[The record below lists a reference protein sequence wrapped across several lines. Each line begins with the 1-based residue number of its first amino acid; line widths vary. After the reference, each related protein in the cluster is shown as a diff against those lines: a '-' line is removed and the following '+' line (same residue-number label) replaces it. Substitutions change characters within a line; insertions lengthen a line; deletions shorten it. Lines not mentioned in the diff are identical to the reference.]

1 MKNARNSTNH
11 CQLNRCLLATSKVQ
25 LRTLEGDSHLRVCRD
40 AKKKMLGM
48 ILEGV
53 HCCELPSISQILV
66 RDLIVP
72 HLGCKYVES
81 QLTLAQNQ
89 PEFRRCPDCNLP
101 PVENSS
107 FDDRNR
113 FRVWNLEE
121 MKFWYVLFVK
131 QSSLLGKIEK
141 ILGVY
146 VSFWWVEIH
155 PFHVEQSRNTIF
167 EYIWYYLEKPHWYY
181 HCKLIRYSV
190 NLTGHILEFYGHR
203 GLAMGELRSVEM
215 RHINDFDKSL
225 NHRCLSFV
233 LTFCTSWW
241 YIIHWRQYHFPN
253 HSGWSFATVIIPHP
267 SSILNPAFHHYSLF
281 SCFHPK
287 NSFLLI
293 YPSETTLCIS
303 CICEDLLLSCG
314 NEGAW

>member
-1 MKNARNSTNH
+1 MTTTTYWLDSTADEN
-11 CQLNRCLLATSKVQ
+11 CQKFDQPLSTQPVFAGNFQGAAANIGRWFTPSCLQ
-25 LRTLEGDSHLRVCRD
+25 GCQ
-40 AKKKMLGM
+40 KKMLGM

-131 QSSLLGKIEK
+131 QSSLLGKFEK
-141 ILGVY
+141 MVGVY

-167 EYIWYYLEKPHWYY
+167 EYIDTTWRS
-181 HCKLIRYSV
+181 LIDAIIV
-190 NLTGHILEFYGHR
+190 NWLD
-203 GLAMGELRSVEM
+203 A
-215 RHINDFDKSL
+215 
-225 NHRCLSFV
+225 
-233 LTFCTSWW
+233 
-241 YIIHWRQYHFPN
+241 P
-253 HSGWSFATVIIPHP
+253 
-267 SSILNPAFHHYSLF
+267 
-281 SCFHPK
+281 
-287 NSFLLI
+287 
-293 YPSETTLCIS
+293 
-303 CICEDLLLSCG
+303 
-314 NEGAW
+314 